1 MNRCPDVRS
10 GSTGGGTHEP
20 RQRLES
26 GQLVASGEVLG
37 GTMMRVHI
45 AARNGSPNPEI
56 DVRLKALACAIAA
69 FAAMALPAS
78 AQVSLSPN
86 IGVYIPTAELAR
98 AAAGEEFKQEIS
110 LLVGGRL
117 GIGFGQ
123 RVGLTV
129 TADYSPSELRFNA
142 GGSEARTPGNILTGS
157 GRLSFNVLPPAS
169 PVLLM
174 LHGGA
179 SVIRRGGEAFEDQV
193 DRTDVGGVAG
203 ATVGFRLGSLLSF
216 YVNADDYIYRASFEG
231 GAATEQVTQH
241 DIHLSV
247 GLGVPLGA
255 SQPR

>member
-1 MNRCPDVRS
+1 MRLPLL
-10 GSTGGGTHEP
+10 TGIT
-20 RQRLES
+20 
-26 GQLVASGEVLG
+26 VVLI
-37 GTMMRVHI
+37 T
-45 AARNGSPNPEI
+45 AR
-56 DVRLKALACAIAA
+56 
-69 FAAMALPAS
+69 PAS
-78 AQVSLSPN
+78 AQISLSPN

-117 GIGFGQ
+117 GIGFGP

-157 GRLSFNVLPPAS
+157 GRLTFQVLPPAS
-169 PVLLM
+169 PVLVM

-179 SVIRRGGEAFEDQV
+179 SVIRRGGEAFEDQL
-193 DRTDVGGVAG
+193 DRTDIGGVAG
-203 ATVGFRLGSLLSF
+203 ATLGLRLGGLLSF
-216 YVNADDYIYRASFEG
+216 YVNADDYIYNASFEG
-231 GAATEQVTQH
+231 PTATEQVMQH

>member
-1 MNRCPDVRS
+1 MRLPLL
-10 GSTGGGTHEP
+10 TGITI
-20 RQRLES
+20 
-26 GQLVASGEVLG
+26 VLI
-37 GTMMRVHI
+37 T
-45 AARNGSPNPEI
+45 AR
-56 DVRLKALACAIAA
+56 
-69 FAAMALPAS
+69 PAS
-78 AQVSLSPN
+78 AQISLSPN

-117 GIGFGQ
+117 GIGFGP

-157 GRLSFNVLPPAS
+157 GRLTFQVLPPAS
-169 PVLLM
+169 PVLVM

-179 SVIRRGGEAFEDQV
+179 SVIRRGGEAFEDQL
-193 DRTDVGGVAG
+193 DRTDIGGVAG
-203 ATVGFRLGSLLSF
+203 ATLGLRLGGLLSF
-216 YVNADDYIYRASFEG
+216 YVNADDYIYNASFEG
-231 GAATEQVTQH
+231 PTATEQVMQH